1 MVEIVNEKGF
11 IALGRAIS
19 CRPISLHDQLTLDM
33 SIKQTMLY
41 KCFHLALEVVDH
53 ELSLDNVDHCANAV
67 VSTHTT
73 VRNHGYTHDELI
85 CVRR

>member
-1 MVEIVNEKGF
+1 
-11 IALGRAIS
+11 
-19 CRPISLHDQLTLDM
+19 
-33 SIKQTMLY
+33 MLY

-53 ELSLDNVDHCANAV
+53 ELSLDNVDHCANDV
-67 VSTHTT
+67 VSTQST